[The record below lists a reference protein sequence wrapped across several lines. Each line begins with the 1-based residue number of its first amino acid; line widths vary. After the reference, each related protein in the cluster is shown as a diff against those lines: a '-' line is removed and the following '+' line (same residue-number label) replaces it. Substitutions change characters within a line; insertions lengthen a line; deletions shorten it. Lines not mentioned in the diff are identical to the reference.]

1 MTLGFLPAPLW
12 SMLQSPQHR
21 CYIAVKELLRLWGF
35 DRDQCYITSD
45 GARYR
50 DCNTEKDVL
59 SGLYLYNLERLI
71 PARELC
77 SAKLAFALML

>member
-1 MTLGFLPAPLW
+1 
-12 SMLQSPQHR
+12 MLHR
-21 CYIAVKELLRLWGF
+21 SQRKEPLRLWGF

-59 SGLYLYNLERLI
+59 SGLYLCSLERLI
-71 PARELC
+71 PAQDWV
-77 SAKLAFALML
+77 SAKLGFAFML